1 MRLALDFAAP
11 AARPQPVKD
20 GTPHRRETET
30 CQHPKPK
37 PGGPPELAED
47 YDDGAWM

>member
-1 MRLALDFAAP
+1 MRVEPDFASP

-20 GTPHRRETET
+20 GTPRRRETEA
-30 CQHPKPK
+30 QRPKPK
-37 PGGPPELAED
+37 PGGVPEAADD